1 MPSLI
6 GTFTGASQK
15 KYADEAY
22 QKSSQALQQ
31 GFDQGSGYV
40 TDYYNKGRADL
51 DPYAQQGQRASGLLG
66 RYLGLDGADAQRQ
79 QMQQYAGGDPFRQFN
94 EDNGLRALMRQFN
107 GRGMMDSGNARLA
120 MSRAQLERG
129 SQDYN
134 GYINQLMGMNQSGMG
149 AANQLAQ
156 MAQNTGGLLG
166 QMRTGLGNSQA
177 QNAIQYGNAKA
188 AADSALWNNIIKVGS
203 IAASAMTGMPVGMGG
218 QNQQGQTGA
227 SPYGNNFFSPGQ
239 MQQMNGYF

>member
-1 MPSLI
+1 MPSFL
-6 GTFTGASQK
+6 GTFTGANQK
-15 KYADEAY
+15 RYADEAY
-22 QKSSQALQQ
+22 QKSSQALQS

-134 GYINQLMGMNQSGMG
+134 NYITQLLGMNQSGQG
-149 AANQLAQ
+149 AANTLAQ
-156 MAQNTGGLLG
+156 MAMQTGGNLG
-166 QMRTGLGNSQA
+166 QMRMGLGQQQA
-177 QNAIQYGNAKA
+177 GNEVQYGNAKA
-188 AADSALWNNIIKVGS
+188 AADSMLINNLLKIGSLGVG
-203 IAASAMTGMPVGMGG
+203 AYGAF
-218 QNQQGQTGA
+218 NQPKAPATYGA
-227 SPYGNNFFSPGQ
+227 NYFTPQQ
-239 MQQMNGYF
+239 MNSMNGYF

>member
-6 GTFTGASQK
+6 GTFTGSSAK

-22 QKSSQALQQ
+22 QRSSQALQ
-31 GFDQGSGYV
+31 GAYDQGSGFV
-40 TDYYNKGRADL
+40 KDYYQEGRRDL
-51 DPYAQQGQRASGLLG
+51 DPYAQQGVKASGLLG

-94 EDNGLRALMRQFN
+94 EDNGLKALMRNWN

-134 GYINQLMGMNQSGMG
+134 SYIQQLMGMNQSGMG

-156 MAQNTGGLLG
+156 MAQQTGGMLG
-166 QMRTGLGNSQA
+166 QMRTGLGQSQA

-188 AADSALWNNIIKVGS
+188 AADNMLWNNILKVGS
-203 IAASAMTGMPVGMGG
+203 IAASAMTGMPIGMGG
-218 QNQQGQTGA
+218 QTQGQTGA
-227 SPYGNNFFSPGQ
+227 SPYGGNFLSPGQ

>member
-1 MPSLI
+1 MPSFL
-6 GTFTGASQK
+6 GTFTGANQK
-15 KYADEAY
+15 RYADEAY

-94 EDNGLRALMRQFN
+94 EDNGLKALMRQFN

-134 GYINQLMGMNQSGMG
+134 NYITQLLGMNQSGQG

-188 AADSALWNNIIKVGS
+188 AADSILTNNLFKVAALAAAPFTGGASMMAFPKDNA
-203 IAASAMTGMPVGMGG
+203 AASGSTYGG
-218 QNQQGQTGA
+218 NFLGGG
-227 SPYGNNFFSPGQ
+227 YGV
-239 MQQMNGYF
+239 